1 MFRKLALMI
10 LVALVAVF
18 VLIQFKVAPLTNP
31 PSKGELSAPPEV
43 EAILKR
49 SCFDCHSN
57 QTNWPWYSHVAPISW
72 MVVRHVESGRKQ
84 MNFSEWGE
92 YFPTTRK
99 RKLQWMQR
107 ALHDE
112 VMPLWSYRMMH
123 PDARL
128 SDDDRAR
135 LLEWIQT
142 GLSAP
147 VSGTSAK

>member
-1 MFRKLALMI
+1 MFRKLTLMI
-10 LVALVAVF
+10 AIALVAMF
-18 VLIQFKVAPLTNP
+18 VVIQFKAAPLTNP

-72 MVVRHVESGRKQ
+72 MVVRHVELGRKE
-84 MNFSEWGE
+84 MNFSEWGA
-92 YFPTTRK
+92 YFPGTRK

-107 ALHDE
+107 ALHEE

-128 SDDDRAR
+128 SDNDRAR

>member
-1 MFRKLALMI
+1 MFRKLALM
-10 LVALVAVF
+10 VAITVVAMF
-18 VLIQFKVAPLTNP
+18 VVIQFKVAPLTNP
-31 PSKGELSAPPEV
+31 PSKGDLSAPPEV

-57 QTNWPWYSHVAPISW
+57 QTKWPWYSHVAPISW
-72 MVVRHVESGRKQ
+72 MVVRHVELGRKE
-84 MNFSEWGE
+84 MNFSEWGA
-92 YFPTTRK
+92 YFPGTRK

-107 ALHDE
+107 ALHEE

-123 PDARL
+123 PNARL
-128 SDDDRAR
+128 SDNDRAR

-147 VSGTSAK
+147 GSGTSAK